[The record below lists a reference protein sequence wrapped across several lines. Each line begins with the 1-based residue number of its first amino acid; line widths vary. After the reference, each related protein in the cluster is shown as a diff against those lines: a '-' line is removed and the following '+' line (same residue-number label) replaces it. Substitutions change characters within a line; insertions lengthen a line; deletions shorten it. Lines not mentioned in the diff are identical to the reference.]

1 MSICFVA
8 PSWTCM
14 KSPRQ
19 KGLCYHSK
27 LGFFLIFAAYAVT
40 FTILYMEIMI
50 NFPHSRFLKF
60 SLQLLI
66 AQLGVL
72 CGLSRISD
80 YKHHWSDVLTG
91 LLLGSLIAVLMIDRV
106 LGMFHKGKGTST
118 HDSQG

>member
-1 MSICFVA
+1 M
-8 PSWTCM
+8 
-14 KSPRQ
+14 
-19 KGLCYHSK
+19 
-27 LGFFLIFAAYAVT
+27 T

-106 LGMFHKGKGTST
+106 LGGCFTKAKAQANMTAKAEEI
-118 HDSQG
+118 

>member
-1 MSICFVA
+1 M
-8 PSWTCM
+8 
-14 KSPRQ
+14 
-19 KGLCYHSK
+19 
-27 LGFFLIFAAYAVT
+27 T

-91 LLLGSLIAVLMIDRV
+91 MLLGSLIAVLMIDRV
-106 LGMFHKGKGTST
+106 LGMFHKGKGTSK